1 MTRWTKLFLL
11 AMLFAAA
18 VWLVRPIQRNL
29 QVSLCVD
36 RGGAWDEALESC
48 RYKASK

>member
-1 MTRWTKLFLL
+1 MTPWTKLFLL

-18 VWLVRPIQRNL
+18 VWLVGPIQHNL

-36 RGGAWDEALESC
+36 RGGTWDEASESC
-48 RYKASK
+48 QYKASK